1 LLPILGYVVVGD
13 GIRCC
18 QWVEVDGVWLILS
31 LNLGF
36 VQWVSMCCRVGFLV
50 DSGGGFDLRWVEVG
64 CGVGRGGG
72 GGFLSIRVVLGW
84 LFSFFLFLRCAKHC
98 KIFAGAFPGM
108 QPSNQTLKKNLF
120 S

>member
-1 LLPILGYVVVGD
+1 MVDFELESWFCAVGLD
-13 GIRCC
+13 VLQGR
-18 QWVEVDGVWLILS
+18 
-31 LNLGF
+31 
-36 VQWVSMCCRVGFLV
+36 FLV

-108 QPSNQTLKKNLF
+108 QPSNKTLKKNLF